1 MIPFASVITRRL
13 LMPDAMRGRA
23 VTPAYIQTNALA
35 RGCPNC
41 EAVVGEF
48 CVFPDGSERH
58 VPCVGRMG
66 EAS

>member
-1 MIPFASVITRRL
+1 
-13 LMPDAMRGRA
+13 MPDAMRGRA